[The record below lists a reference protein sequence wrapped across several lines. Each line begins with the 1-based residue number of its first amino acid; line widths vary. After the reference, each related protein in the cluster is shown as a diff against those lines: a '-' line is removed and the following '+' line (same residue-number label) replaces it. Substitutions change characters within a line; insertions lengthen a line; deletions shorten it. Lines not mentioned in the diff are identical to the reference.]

1 MGITSGIE
9 PEVDYPILQT
19 FCHHGWMG
27 DSTCKR
33 IFLAQATCLYFIASS
48 PKLENTETALPNPLV
63 KHFPVLVCIN
73 VLNSVPK
80 TVTYRQ
86 ESHPSNMEKNLLKLG
101 TRTSAEVGI
110 PTPTF
115 SKASCKLQRTS
126 CTYKISSSISK
137 YTIRTAR
144 K

>member
-1 MGITSGIE
+1 MTPNVDNKFRDCGHVHMAVQYRHKYVRFKEVYMGITSGIE
-9 PEVDYPILQT
+9 PEVDYPVLQT

-33 IFLAQATCLYFIASS
+33 IFLVQATCLYFIASS
-48 PKLENTETALPNPLV
+48 TKLENTETALPNPLV

-86 ESHPSNMEKNLLKLG
+86 ESYPANMEK
-101 TRTSAEVGI
+101 I
-110 PTPTF
+110 F
-115 SKASCKLQRTS
+115 
-126 CTYKISSSISK
+126 
-137 YTIRTAR
+137 
-144 K
+144 